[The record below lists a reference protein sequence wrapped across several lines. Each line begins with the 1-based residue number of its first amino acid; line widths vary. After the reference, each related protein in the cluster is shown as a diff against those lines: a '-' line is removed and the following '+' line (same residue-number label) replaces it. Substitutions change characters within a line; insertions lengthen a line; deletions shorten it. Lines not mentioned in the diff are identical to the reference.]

1 MPVYTNVGGVRKELD
16 GFYCNFDGVSKS
28 VGKLYTNIGGT
39 QKLLYEKTYV
49 WAKYTALKGNVYN
62 EYSASNIG
70 VASSATVLYGDGVS
84 RNIYD
89 TDYPMTITGNLGTI
103 PISDAVSTV
112 DNTSAGVNPLNGKY
126 VSIYNYD
133 SSDGRCRQTVYKV
146 TGVTYYSKFS
156 GYYMFYD
163 RSWACTGSKYL
174 PQTFVEYVT
183 STDPSAYPS
192 AGAISDSG
200 SPTVYYYYER
210 Q

>member
-16 GFYCNFDGVSKS
+16 EFYFNIDGVSKS

-49 WAKYTALKGNVYN
+49 WAKYTALKGNVYK

-89 TDYPMTITGNLGTI
+89 TVYPLTITGKLGTI

-112 DNTSAGVNPLNGKY
+112 DYTSTGVNPLNGKY
-126 VSIYNYD
+126 VSIHNYN
-133 SSDGRCRQTVYKV
+133 SSDGRCQQTVYNV
-146 TGVTYYSKFS
+146 TGVTYYSSSSSYFL
-156 GYYMFYD
+156 FYD
-163 RSWACTGSKYL
+163 RAWARTGSKYL

-183 STDPSAYPS
+183 STDPNAYPS

-200 SPTVYYYYER
+200 SPTGYYYYER